1 MKLSRLT
8 SFVTSKAGRKVLL
21 LKKHSPTIM
30 FVAGAVGVAG
40 TVVLACRATLKVD
53 EVLHEHQMQSEKINN
68 AVEIAADPNYKGREY
83 GEGEAKRDLTVLYA
97 KTTVEL
103 LKLYGPSIILGVAS
117 IALLTGAHFTL
128 TRRNV
133 ALAAAYAALDKGFSE
148 YRQRVSDELGPDKE
162 RDLRLGLVEQEM
174 TDEDGKKKVVKT
186 SVGGRSIYARCFD
199 ETSTSFIKDPRMGPT
214 YNPTFLRTTQD
225 WANDK
230 LRANGWLTLNE
241 VYEMLGM
248 EKTKEGMVVGWV
260 LDSKTGDGYVDF
272 GFWDSNQQLVTEFI
286 LGQAPGIW
294 INPNV
299 DGYIYDQ
306 L

>member
-1 MKLSRLT
+1 MKLQNIAN
-8 SFVTSKAGRKVLL
+8 FVTSKAGRKVLV
-21 LKKHSPTIM
+21 LKKHSPKIM
-30 FVAGAVGVAG
+30 FVAGVIGVGA

-53 EVLHEHQMQSEKINN
+53 QVLEEHEKKVAQINN
-68 AVEIAADPNYKGREY
+68 AVVLGEEKFADYSDSDKQ
-83 GEGEAKRDLTVLYA
+83 RDMAMLYV
-97 KTTVEL
+97 KTTVEFI
-103 LKLYGPSIILGVAS
+103 KLYGPSIVLGVTS
-117 IALLTGAHFTL
+117 IALLTGAHL
-128 TRRNV
+128 VLSRRNV
-133 ALAAAYAALDKGFSE
+133 ALAAAYAALDKGFQE
-148 YRQRVSDELGPDKE
+148 YRQRVSDQLGPDKE
-162 RDLRLGLVEQEM
+162 RDLRLGLEEHEIE
-174 TDEDGKKKVVKT
+174 EDGKKKVIKT
-186 SVGGRSIYARCFD
+186 SIGGRSIYARCFD
-199 ETSTSFIKDPRMGPT
+199 ETSTSFVKDPRMGPT

-248 EKTKEGMVVGWV
+248 GKTKEGMVVGWV